1 MQTVPDRFYRFCG
14 NCSSDHEG
22 SMPVGRWKIFCP
34 GGSTAS
40 GNFCK
45 DDENGTG
52 RRAFCSRI
60 SGSRSAGKWLS
71 GFDGRVVNA
80 LTGID
85 LEKRLKEKMQGS
97 FAVMILS
104 MRSGKTVRHC
114 PWSRHG
120 HYMRNMQERQQKKN

>member
-71 GFDGRVVNA
+71 G
-80 LTGID
+80 L
-85 LEKRLKEKMQGS
+85 
-97 FAVMILS
+97 
-104 MRSGKTVRHC
+104 
-114 PWSRHG
+114 
-120 HYMRNMQERQQKKN
+120 